1 LLFDFCCDTT
11 MTQTQE
17 APKAPARFPL
27 GKAIL
32 ATLVVGVVGALYV
45 VFSAA
50 SNDHATMSL
59 DRFASGALEKLE
71 VIPEPPEQPSE
82 AFLGPDGAQTTLAA
96 YRGEVVLVNLWATWC
111 PPCVKEMPTLAAL
124 QRDFAG
130 QKFRV
135 VAISVDRAA
144 EGLQAKAELDKLTGG
159 ALAFYHDPNYA
170 VVYPMKARGFP
181 TSVLYDASGRE
192 VARLAGDADWSSP
205 EAKALISAVLTG
217 DGG

>member
-1 LLFDFCCDTT
+1 

-17 APKAPARFPL
+17 APRAPARFPL

-32 ATLVVGVVGALYV
+32 ATILVGAAAALYV

-50 SNDHATMSL
+50 SNDQAAMSL
-59 DRFASGALEKLE
+59 DRFATGSLEALE
-71 VIPEPPEQPSE
+71 VIPEPPDQPLE
-82 AFLGPDGAQTTLAA
+82 AFTGPDGAKTTLAA

-124 QRDFAG
+124 QREFAG

-144 EGLQAKAELDKLTGG
+144 EGPQAREALDRLTSG

-181 TSVLYDASGRE
+181 TTVLYDASGQE
-192 VARLAGDADWSSP
+192 VARLAGEADWASP
-205 EAKALISAVLTG
+205 EAKALIGAVLRG